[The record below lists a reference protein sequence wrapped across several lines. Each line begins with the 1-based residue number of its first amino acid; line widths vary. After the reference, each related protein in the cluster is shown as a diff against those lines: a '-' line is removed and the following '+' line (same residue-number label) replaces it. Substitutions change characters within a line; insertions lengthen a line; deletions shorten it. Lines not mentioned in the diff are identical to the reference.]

1 MEDCIFC
8 KIVKGEVP
16 CYKVYEDE
24 KVLAFLDINPVS
36 EGHVL
41 VVPKDH
47 YSDIVSIDE
56 NILADVVRV
65 AQILLKKMI
74 ERGIADGGN
83 LFQAN
88 RISGEQTVFHFHMHV
103 IPRNTNDGID
113 FSKGLMSNIVKM
125 NEEKLKVMCEMLKI

>member
-41 VVPKDH
+41 VVSKDH

-74 ERGIADGGN
+74 EKGIADGGN

-103 IPRNTNDGID
+103 IPRNINDGID
-113 FSKGLMSNIVKM
+113 FSKGSMSNIVKM

>member
-41 VVPKDH
+41 VVSKDH

-74 ERGIADGGN
+74 EKGIADGGN

-103 IPRNTNDGID
+103 IPRIINDGID
-113 FSKGLMSNIVKM
+113 FSKGSMSNIVKM